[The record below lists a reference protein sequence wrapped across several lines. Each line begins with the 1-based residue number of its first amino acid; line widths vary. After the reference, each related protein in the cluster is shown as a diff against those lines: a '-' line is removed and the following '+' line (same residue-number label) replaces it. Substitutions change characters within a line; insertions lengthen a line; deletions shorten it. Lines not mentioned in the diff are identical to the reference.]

1 MIAYY
6 DTVARRC
13 SNFFFTFEIF
23 VETSNGGNPDPRRGD
38 VQLAQGVGGGE
49 SEPVGLRGQSDGD
62 DVERC
67 DAERHVEPEKCDV
80 NRYDFTF
87 EKSSEE

>member
-1 MIAYY
+1 MI
-6 DTVARRC
+6 
-13 SNFFFTFEIF
+13 SNFSSTFEIF
-23 VETSNGGNPDPRRGD
+23 VETTNGGNPDPRRRD
-38 VQLAQGVGGGE
+38 VQLAQGAGGGE

-62 DVERC
+62 VFERC

-80 NRYDFTF
+80 NRYNVTF